1 MKCVIREP
9 ENVLSST
16 FETTFLF
23 QNPIDFVQEVVFE
36 KTKMVL
42 ATNLRRKFV
51 VHVIFEKKKVF

>member
-1 MKCVIREP
+1 M
-9 ENVLSST
+9 
-16 FETTFLF
+16 F